1 MLKRLR
7 IFLSVIVLIL
17 SVYSLI
23 TQSFKLMPYSMFLL
37 GAMILVTGL
46 MELKKDKKEFWGY
59 VCIIVSLFAVY
70 VSIQGFLLNW
80 V

>member
-23 TQSFKLMPYSMFLL
+23 TQNFKLMPYSMFLL
-37 GAMILVTGL
+37 SAMILVTGL
-46 MELKKDKKEFWGY
+46 IELKKDKKEFWGY

>member
-23 TQSFKLMPYSMFLL
+23 TQNFKLMPYSMFLL
-37 GAMILVTGL
+37 GTMILVTGL
-46 MELKKDKKEFWGY
+46 LELKRDKKEFWGY

-70 VSIQGFLLNW
+70 VSVQGFLLN
-80 V
+80 

>member
-23 TQSFKLMPYSMFLL
+23 TQNFKLMPYSMFLL
-37 GAMILVTGL
+37 GAIILVTGL

>member
-23 TQSFKLMPYSMFLL
+23 TQNFKLMPYSMFLL
-37 GAMILVTGL
+37 GTMILVTGL
-46 MELKKDKKEFWGY
+46 IELKKDKKEFWGY
-59 VCIIVSLFAVY
+59 VCIILSLFPVY

>member
-23 TQSFKLMPYSMFLL
+23 TQNFELMPYSMFLL
-37 GAMILVTGL
+37 GTMILVTGL
-46 MELKKDKKEFWGY
+46 LELKRDKKEFWGY
-59 VCIIVSLFAVY
+59 VYIIVSLFAVY
-70 VSIQGFLLNW
+70 VSVQGFLLN
-80 V
+80 

>member
-1 MLKRLR
+1 
-7 IFLSVIVLIL
+7 
-17 SVYSLI
+17 
-23 TQSFKLMPYSMFLL
+23 MFLL

-46 MELKKDKKEFWGY
+46 LELKRNKKEFWGY